1 MYIRDEQG
9 LEMSVINFQN
19 YEFDE
24 IKNTLNSLK
33 GILWEHE
40 YTAGYYQRLADGY
53 SFIHAPRKR
62 LPHAN
67 PNTELLLSFF
77 AENRAIPEKELN
89 KIFKSQLK
97 ESLEQ
102 FRLIIRTN
110 KGNYLSIFRI
120 FPLNQYFI
128 LIPFRRYCEPQVYI
142 GAESPVFQKYI
153 RVIKHPKKIL
163 DLATGS
169 GYQLF
174 GIPWQGPSYS
184 MLGIDLNPNAI
195 ASATLSA
202 KWNKCDWMTFK
213 EGDITK
219 DLNEISENFDLITGH
234 LPILPT
240 AEKTRY
246 KETMHN
252 DGGADGFAVIRK
264 IFPAIPGILTPQGTI
279 QLILISLGCEER
291 PSLLPE
297 IKEIF
302 ENNGLKGRVI
312 AIKKIP
318 VELDAYYRGKKNEEY
333 NNWMKFYNDQKKTYW
348 YRLILRA
355 EKYADNHVDKDIL
368 KYIELFRYDFSKP
381 PTPLSPEKIRG
392 DMNHYLTDS
401 ELLST
406 ASEEEFGKL
415 SQKLE
420 ESITQ
425 SVNLEKPITN
435 YGREL
440 ADQFPEIFPNPGSA
454 IRFWGKVT
462 ANQWQPKYLERKLW

>member
-1 MYIRDEQG
+1 
-9 LEMSVINFQN
+9 MSVINFQN
-19 YEFDE
+19 YKFNE
-24 IKNTLNSLK
+24 IKNTLSNLK
-33 GILWEHE
+33 RLLWEYE
-40 YTAGYYQRLADGY
+40 YTAGYYQRLAEGY

-67 PNTELLLSFF
+67 PHTELLLSFF
-77 AENRAIPEKELN
+77 AENRAIHEHKLN
-89 KIFKSQLK
+89 KIFNSRLK

-102 FRLIIRTN
+102 FKLIIRTN
-110 KGNYLSIFRI
+110 KGKFLSVFRI

-153 RVIKHPKKIL
+153 RVIKHPKKML

-174 GIPWQGPSYS
+174 GMPWQGPSYS

-219 DLNEISENFDLITGH
+219 DLNEMSEKFDIITGH

-240 AEKTRY
+240 AENTRY
-246 KETMHN
+246 KGTMHN
-252 DGGADGFAVIRK
+252 DGGTDGFAVIRK
-264 IFPAIPGILTPQGTI
+264 IIPFISGILSPQGTL
-279 QLILISLGCEER
+279 QMILISLGCGDK

-297 IKEIF
+297 IKDLF
-302 ENNGLKGRVI
+302 VNNGLKGRVI

-318 VELDAYYRGKKNEEY
+318 VELDAYYRGKKSEEY
-333 NNWMKFYNDQKKTYW
+333 NNWMKFYKDQKKTYW

-355 EKYADNHVDKDIL
+355 EKNSDISKNKDPL

-381 PTPLSPEKIRG
+381 PTSFLPENIRRN
-392 DMNHYLTDS
+392 MNHYLTDIKS
-401 ELLST
+401 LST
-406 ASEEEFGKL
+406 VSEKNFDKISE
-415 SQKLE
+415 KLE
-420 ESITQ
+420 REITKVVNHEISITD
-425 SVNLEKPITN
+425 
-435 YGREL
+435 YGKEL
-440 ADQFPEIFPNPGSA
+440 AEKFQELFPNPGSA
-454 IRFWGKVT
+454 IRFWGKIT
-462 ANQWQPKYLERKLW
+462 TDQWQPKYLERKLW